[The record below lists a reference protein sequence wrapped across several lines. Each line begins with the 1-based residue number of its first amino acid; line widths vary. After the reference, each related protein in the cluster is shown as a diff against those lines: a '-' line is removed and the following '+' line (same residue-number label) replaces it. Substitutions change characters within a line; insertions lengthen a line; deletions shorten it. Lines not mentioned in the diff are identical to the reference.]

1 MKIIT
6 AIISIAIAQS
16 AGLIGTFFTASSVT
30 GWYMTINKP
39 SWNPP
44 SWVFGPVWTSLYVLM
59 GIAAYLVWQQ
69 RDVPGAKLAL
79 SVYALQ
85 LAFNTLWSIL
95 FFGLKNPGL
104 AFAEIL
110 VLLISILVTAVLFW
124 RITPWAG
131 ALMIPYIAW
140 VSFATYLNYTI
151 WQLN

>member
-1 MKIIT
+1 
-6 AIISIAIAQS
+6 
-16 AGLIGTFFTASSVT
+16 
-30 GWYMTINKP
+30 MTINKP
-39 SWNPP
+39 EWNPP
-44 SWVFGPVWTSLYVLM
+44 SWVFGPVWTLLYSLM

-69 RDVPGAKLAL
+69 RDVPGAKFAL
-79 SVYALQ
+79 SVYAFQ
-85 LAFNTLWSIL
+85 LVLNTLWSIL
-95 FFGLKNPGL
+95 FFGLKNPGI

-110 VLLISILVTAVLFW
+110 LLLISIVVTAVLFW